1 MGVNTNDEIAIL
13 TENVSF
19 NPNLTY
25 FLQVKLSHKYGHLL
39 ATPIKG
45 NGSGDL
51 ASLVNSD
58 AFIQLP
64 KDKKEF
70 RKGENYPIIRYR

>member
-1 MGVNTNDEIAIL
+1 
-13 TENVSF
+13 
-19 NPNLTY
+19 
-25 FLQVKLSHKYGHLL
+25 LL